1 MYSDIGGVELGKF
14 VKPNPMLRSLYT
26 SADIEEDLS
35 ITFDLVDGI
44 RHMGGHF
51 GVVLQAQSNGEVT
64 VHIS

>member
-1 MYSDIGGVELGKF
+1 MV
-14 VKPNPMLRSLYT
+14 RSLYT

-35 ITFDLVDGI
+35 ITFDLVDRI

-51 GVVLQAQSNGEVT
+51 GVVSQAQSNDKVT